1 MTEPS
6 RYQIEPVE
14 ARQKKYAL
22 CLEEIGKVLKNPGKQ
37 LVLDPKKLLRFG
49 IDESPLDPV
58 CPTAAVLP
66 STIEEVAAVV
76 KICSGLRVPMT
87 PSGARTGLEGGAIP
101 YAGGIVIDTLNLKRM
116 DFDVENACV
125 WVGAG
130 VKKLTL
136 NKECAKHGF
145 LFGPDPASNPSVGG
159 MVSTSGSG
167 MSTLRYGTTRE
178 NVISLKVVTPSGDI
192 VQTRQV
198 VRKSSA
204 GLELTQLYVGSEGTL
219 GIVCEIC
226 FRLFPLTKYAAG
238 GYAAFER
245 LGDAVRAVVALRQRG
260 FPPTLLRCELMNGHN
275 IESTNTYCKMSLP
288 TTATILLEFTG
299 NDWWLRDIKRDY
311 KYVEKIFLEAGH
323 AKVLRYLRPGKET
336 EDVWN
341 ARRQC
346 HFSAMHARGAKRAE
360 KCFGT
365 DICVPVPKLTEMV
378 EFTEEKFQEANKA
391 CYLCAHI
398 SDGNY
403 HLIIPYADDA
413 ELKILQSIED
423 KLIKKA
429 IELGGTITGEHGL
442 GCSKV
447 CYVAQEHGQAHID
460 VQESIKKAL
469 DKHNVMNPGNFYPS
483 QVAQYHP
490 AHL

>member
-37 LVLDPKKLLRFG
+37 LELRKSKLGWYSKDQSHHLHVLPA
-49 IDESPLDPV
+49 
-58 CPTAAVLP
+58 AAVVP
-66 STIEEVAAVV
+66 TSIEEVAAVV

-87 PSGARTGLEGGAIP
+87 PRGAGTGVEGGAIP

-130 VKKLTL
+130 VKKLAL
-136 NKECAKHGF
+136 NRAANAKGF

-219 GIVCEIC
+219 GIVCEVC

-238 GYAAFER
+238 GYAAFKTT
-245 LGDAVRAVVALRQRG
+245 GDAVRAVVALRQRG
-260 FPPTLLRCELMNGHN
+260 FPPTLLRCELMNKEIVVGAN
-275 IESTNTYCKMSLP
+275 GYNKLSLP
-288 TTATILLEFTG
+288 PMTLVLVEFTG